1 MRIKDNYVP
10 DSIYYTDQSLGEFV
24 RTAKTRDWWDKTLI
38 ILMADHGFR
47 AGNMRADEQKR
58 FSIPMLWLGGAL
70 AVSDTV
76 ITKHGS
82 QTDLPVTLLNQI
94 GLPEDGFRFSKD
106 LLSEDT
112 KSFAY
117 YTFNDGIGFLCDSS
131 YMAYSLITRDY
142 LLNESSSSARIRD
155 PGLAYLQCLLNDFID
170 K

>member
-1 MRIKDNYVP
+1 
-10 DSIYYTDQSLGEFV
+10 
-24 RTAKTRDWWDKTLI
+24 
-38 ILMADHGFR
+38 
-47 AGNMRADEQKR
+47 
-58 FSIPMLWLGGAL
+58 MLWLGGAL

-131 YMAYSLITRDY
+131 YMAYSLIKRDY